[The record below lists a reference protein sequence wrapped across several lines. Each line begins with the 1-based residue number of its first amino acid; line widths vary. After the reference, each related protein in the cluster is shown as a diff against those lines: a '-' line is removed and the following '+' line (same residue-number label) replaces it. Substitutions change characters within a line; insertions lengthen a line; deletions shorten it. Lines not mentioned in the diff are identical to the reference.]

1 MNAIGLDIG
10 TTTISAVVIDSATGE
25 IRQVRTISN
34 DSDLPGD
41 VPGGRLQNAH
51 VIVDKVLAL
60 TDELAASHGPI
71 CSIGIDGQMH
81 GVVYLDAA
89 GTAVSPLY
97 TWQDGRGDLPL
108 EDGTYVSRLKAL
120 TGYEMSTGFGLTT
133 HDWLTR
139 NAAIPKSAVRMCTI
153 FDYAAM
159 KLTGRTEPLMHT
171 SGAASW
177 GLFDSI
183 HSRWMEREIAACG
196 MDLSFLPEV
205 TDACVT
211 VGTTSGGVPV
221 SCAIGDN
228 QASYIGSVR
237 EPEASV
243 LVNMGTGGQVSMQGF
258 TPVPLEDL
266 EMRPVGEQKYIL
278 VGSTLC
284 GGRAYALLEKFI
296 RDVAALSGYAGG
308 PLYEAVNRVAME
320 SIEIGDPWTADTR
333 FSGTRRQGS
342 LRGSFTGISND
353 NFDAAHLI
361 GATLNGIADEIMDLY
376 VKIRRAGVSQP
387 TQLIGSG
394 NGLRRNLALRR
405 VFEKRFGLKMLIP
418 AHTEEAAYG
427 AALFGLAAS
436 GISPD
441 LNAAR
446 ALIRYE

>member
-10 TTTISAVVIDSATGE
+10 TTTLSAVVIDSATGA
-25 IRQVRTISN
+25 IREARTISN
-34 DSDLPGD
+34 GTDLPGD
-41 VPGGRLQNAH
+41 IPGGKLQDANA
-51 VIVDKVLAL
+51 IIGKALAL
-60 TDELAASHGPI
+60 VDELKAAHGPI
-71 CSIGIDGQMH
+71 CAIGIDGQMH
-81 GVVYLDAA
+81 GIVYIDAA

-97 TWQDGRGDLPL
+97 TWQDSRGDLPL
-108 EDGTYVSRLKAL
+108 EGGTYVSRLKEL
-120 TGYEMSTGFGLTT
+120 TGYGMSTGFGMTT
-133 HDWLTR
+133 HYWMTL
-139 NAAIPKSAVRMCTI
+139 NGAIPKDAVRMCTI
-153 FDYAAM
+153 FDYIAM

-177 GLFDSI
+177 GLFDPVNA
-183 HSRWMEREIAACG
+183 RWMDREIAACG
-196 MDLSFLPEV
+196 MDLSYLPEV

-211 VGTTSGGVPV
+211 VGTTADGIPV

-228 QASYIGSVR
+228 QASFIGSVR
-237 EPEASV
+237 EPDASV

-258 TPVPLEDL
+258 TPVPLQDL
-266 EMRPVGEQKYIL
+266 EMRPMGDKKFIL

-296 RDVAALSGYAGG
+296 RDIAALSGYEGG
-308 PLYEAVNRVAME
+308 PLYEAINRIALE
-320 SIEIGDPWTADTR
+320 NLDIAEPWTADTR

-342 LRGSFTGISND
+342 LRGGYTGISNS

-361 GATLNGIADEIMDLY
+361 NATLNGIAGEIMDLY
-376 VKIRRAGVSQP
+376 DRILKAEVALP

-405 VFEKRFGLKMLIP
+405 VFEKRFGLKMQIP

-427 AALFGLAAS
+427 AALFGLAAAGVYES
-436 GISPD
+436 
-441 LNAAR
+441 LNAAQ